1 MLSSEVIN
9 EIVVLEENTQAMLVK
24 MDLDEKLLSETI
36 LKLSVNKV
44 PNKIPQ

>member
-24 MDLDEKLLSETI
+24 MDLDEELLSETI
-36 LKLSVNKV
+36 LKLS
-44 PNKIPQ
+44 